1 MIYYT
6 IYLKQLNSDTGYI
19 DLGLEDDQLFKDFL
33 TFLDIGMKSHR
44 TYPLS
49 NPATPKAMPAC
60 SPSTSPPSPPS
71 PPRRRFPTGPA
82 RGRPARARPDA
93 VS

>member
-6 IYLKQLNSDTGYI
+6 IYLKQLNNDTGYI
-19 DLGLEDDQLFKDFL
+19 DVGLEDDQLFKDFL

-49 NPATPKAMPAC
+49 NPATPEGHAGLFAIDLAAI
-60 SPSTSPPSPPS
+60 TAITTAPPVSHRAS
-71 PPRRRFPTGPA
+71 
-82 RGRPARARPDA
+82 ARPPGA
-93 VS
+93 RKT